1 MLFKGWNI
9 TVKFIDDNEL
19 NTTNIHDN
27 HKLTKT
33 EIRKKIGKKKIVSVV
48 YKREYY
54 YCEAVG
60 KVLDYDKRECK
71 RTY

>member
-1 MLFKGWNI
+1 MIFKGWNI
-9 TVKFIDDNEL
+9 IVKFIDDNEL

-27 HKLTKT
+27 RKLTKT

-60 KVLDYDKRECK
+60 KVLYYAKR
-71 RTY
+71 

>member
-9 TVKFIDDNEL
+9 TVKFIDNNEL
-19 NTTNIHDN
+19 NMAKMHDN
-27 HKLTKT
+27 RKLTKT
-33 EIRKKIGKKKIVSVV
+33 EIRRKIGKKKIVSVD

-60 KVLDYDKRECK
+60 KVLSYDK
-71 RTY
+71 